1 MKIKS
6 LVNKAKAYKEIANES
21 MDSLRNGKN
30 PIDTLTDASH
40 RINSFNAQSRKPAPP
55 KLPPGSRLLLDCSFT
70 QSRHFRGFKRI
81 NLSTH
86 GDTFVTNGIQSL
98 KSLNPKDDPYRID
111 GRTIRITIAVNYS
124 WSTTPTRFMNVDVDG
139 CRIGTVYRDA
149 YSEYIDLILSGKV
162 DRVFT
167 RIEEC
172 PDGEFQNALFI
183 HKKE

>member
-40 RINSFNAQSRKPAPP
+40 RINSYNAQSRKPEPP
-55 KLPPGSRLLLDCSFT
+55 KLPPGSRLLLDCSFI

-81 NLSTH
+81 KLSTH

-98 KSLNPKDDPYRID
+98 KSLNPKDDPYRMD

-124 WSTTPTRFMNVDVDG
+124 WSTTPTRYMNVDVDG
-139 CRIGTVYRDA
+139 CRIGSVYGDT

-162 DRVFT
+162 DRVYVLVEDLFG
-167 RIEEC
+167 
-172 PDGEFQNALFI
+172 GEYQSTLFV
-183 HKKE
+183 HENG